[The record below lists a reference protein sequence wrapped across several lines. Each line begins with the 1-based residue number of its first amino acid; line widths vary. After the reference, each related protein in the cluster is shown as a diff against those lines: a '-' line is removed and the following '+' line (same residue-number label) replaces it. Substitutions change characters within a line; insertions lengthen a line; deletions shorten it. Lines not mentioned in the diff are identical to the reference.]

1 MAETATMEPS
11 ASEAAQLMAEIKQ
24 AFAEMDLL
32 REQIRRDNQEIERSR
47 VRTQAI
53 LDSLNSMFKEW

>member
-1 MAETATMEPS
+1 
-11 ASEAAQLMAEIKQ
+11 
-24 AFAEMDLL
+24 MDLL